1 MSTPRHK
8 MAAEP
13 PETLFTTKKKFGGGS
28 QKIRRRVFLVGRAR
42 ACPGRRWDWVYTTQ
56 LALRWK

>member
-28 QKIRRRVFLVGRAR
+28 QKIRRRVFLVGLAR
-42 ACPGRRWDWVYTTQ
+42 AGVGTEPIR
-56 LALRWK
+56 LS